1 MPAKPVVAEP
11 LSRCNKVLL
20 TLADRKEVT
29 WVQKPKKSDNLH
41 YTVKKGIIFSV
52 ILQKIVLLRYV

>member
-1 MPAKPVVAEP
+1 LYLKTRMPAKPVVAEP
-11 LSRCNKVLL
+11 HSRCNKGLL

-29 WVQKPKKSDNLH
+29 WVLKPKNTDNLH

-52 ILQKIVLLRYV
+52 IL